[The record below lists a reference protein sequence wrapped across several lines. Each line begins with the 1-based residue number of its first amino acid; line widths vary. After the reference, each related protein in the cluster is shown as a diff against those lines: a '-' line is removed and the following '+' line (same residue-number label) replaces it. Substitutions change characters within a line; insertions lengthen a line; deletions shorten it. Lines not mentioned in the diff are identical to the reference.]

1 MRSPRR
7 VNQSLDSVRGSF
19 SIIYRKLFEIFS
31 GDSHRK
37 NLSPGGK
44 RFLEFT
50 WGSSANFTM
59 DLGKSLFEEKVW
71 HLIFIYSE
79 IASALWVHIFFFE
92 VTLRDFIDSRLQKRY
107 KRLDWWNQPGLLS
120 KRESLQIQRVLNRSN
135 IDELKYQ
142 VRTLLP
148 LSFWVA
154 LLTKRYFTKVWLNLH
169 LDSLCD
175 GRENFHLRANEILA
189 LRNLI
194 AHQREIS
201 SRNLI
206 RDHAYLGELTAI
218 LDPELAREVE
228 KRSRVLDLLLNARLV
243 GSGGGI

>member
-19 SIIYRKLFEIFS
+19 TIIYRKLFEIFS
-31 GDSHRK
+31 GDSRRK

-107 KRLDWWNQPGLLS
+107 KRLDW
-120 KRESLQIQRVLNRSN
+120 
-135 IDELKYQ
+135 
-142 VRTLLP
+142 
-148 LSFWVA
+148 
-154 LLTKRYFTKVWLNLH
+154 
-169 LDSLCD
+169 
-175 GRENFHLRANEILA
+175 
-189 LRNLI
+189 
-194 AHQREIS
+194 
-201 SRNLI
+201 
-206 RDHAYLGELTAI
+206 
-218 LDPELAREVE
+218 
-228 KRSRVLDLLLNARLV
+228 
-243 GSGGGI
+243 

>member
-1 MRSPRR
+1 M
-7 VNQSLDSVRGSF
+7 
-19 SIIYRKLFEIFS
+19 
-31 GDSHRK
+31 
-37 NLSPGGK
+37 
-44 RFLEFT
+44 
-50 WGSSANFTM
+50 
-59 DLGKSLFEEKVW
+59 
-71 HLIFIYSE
+71 
-79 IASALWVHIFFFE
+79 
-92 VTLRDFIDSRLQKRY
+92 
-107 KRLDWWNQPGLLS
+107 
-120 KRESLQIQRVLNRSN
+120 
-135 IDELKYQ
+135 
-142 VRTLLP
+142 
-148 LSFWVA
+148 A
-154 LLTKRYFTKVWLNLH
+154 LLTKRYFTKVWLNLN